1 MKKIIIGVAGA
12 AIAYTATSWY
22 VGYAGEKQMRAQ
34 IELSKDYAETSGM
47 SYELVSY
54 QRGLFSSHFELK
66 IKPLQT
72 MPPFDKLEVLADGTN
87 YHGPILWHGGLGLG
101 LFDELLKPQLKLG
114 DEEAEKKL
122 HQAVG
127 DSLGVV
133 TMRAHFNKTYDASW
147 DFQPISINE
156 DGAQFSMAASSMKF
170 TGRLDSLDCKGA
182 LAVGAIDVTSTD
194 KSQVHIDSL
203 AGNLDFKMLEPGILI
218 GNYDLGVE
226 QAKFTNAMG
235 VAVDLSK
242 LGLNMAQSVSDNAL
256 DTSVKL
262 SLGKVSGPVEI
273 TNGYYE
279 VKINKVS
286 LDAVRSWSK
295 AYRDAMASVTAGS
308 DPMAAQLAMMGL
320 FGSELPKFLQKG
332 LNLHVNLGAEF
343 MGGKPNAHWEINYVG
358 PQAGKQLSDLTS
370 TQEYLA
376 LVDSDLVVQAPAMLL
391 GALPVQPYLGSYIVA
406 EGDDY
411 VLKAGLHQGALKVG
425 TVDIPQEQLLAMAG
439 AFVGSFQNAIAAQ
452 GAAAANQPAD
462 DANAGMSAGEGA
474 EESTGEGVGES
485 YEAEDGE
492 APSADAEE

>member
-12 AIAYTATSWY
+12 AVAYSAVSWY
-22 VGYAGEKQMRAQ
+22 VGFAGEKQFRAQ
-34 IELSKDYAETSGM
+34 IELAKAHVENSGM

-66 IKPLQT
+66 IKPLQV
-72 MPPFDKLEVLADGTN
+72 MPPFDKLEVLAEGTN

-127 DSLGVV
+127 DSLGVIS
-133 TMRAHFNKTYDASW
+133 MRAHFNKTYDASW
-147 DFQPISINE
+147 DFQPININE
-156 DGAQFSMAASSMKF
+156 DGAQFAMAASSMKF
-170 TGRLDSLDCKGA
+170 TGRLDSLDCKGTLA
-182 LAVGAIDVTSTD
+182 LGAIDVTSAD
-194 KSQVHIDSL
+194 KSQAHIDSL
-203 AGNLDFKMLEPGILI
+203 AGNLDFKMLEPGIYI
-218 GNYDLGVE
+218 GNYDLGIE

-235 VAVDLSK
+235 VAVNLNK
-242 LGLNMAQSVSDNAL
+242 LGLNLAQTVNDNAL

-262 SLGKVSGPVEI
+262 SLGKVSGPMEI

-279 VKINKVS
+279 VKVNKVS

-295 AYRDAMASVTAGS
+295 AYRDAMASVTVGS
-308 DPMAAQLAMMGL
+308 DPMAAQLAMMGV

-332 LNLHVNLGAEF
+332 LNLHINLGAEF
-343 MGGKPNAHWEINYVG
+343 MGGKPNAHWEVNYVG
-358 PQAGKQLSDLTS
+358 PVDGKTLADLTN

-376 LVDSDLVVQAPAMLL
+376 LADSDLLVQAPAMLL
-391 GALPVQPYLGSYIVA
+391 GALPMDQYVGSYVTQ

-411 VLKAGLHQGALKVG
+411 VLKASLHNGALKVG

-439 AFVGSFQNAIAAQ
+439 AFVTGFQNSIAARSAP
-452 GAAAANQPAD
+452 AAEDTAT
-462 DANAGMSAGEGA
+462 DASDAQD
-474 EESTGEGVGES
+474 
-485 YEAEDGE
+485 YEAEEGYEDEGGE
-492 APSADAEE
+492 ESSQDEEQDENQDNEQ